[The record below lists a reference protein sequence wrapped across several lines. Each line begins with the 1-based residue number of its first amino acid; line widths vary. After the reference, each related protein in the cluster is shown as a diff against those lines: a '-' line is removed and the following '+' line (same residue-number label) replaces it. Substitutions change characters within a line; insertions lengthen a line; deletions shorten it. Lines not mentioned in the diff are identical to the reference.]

1 VHRVSIGTVTT
12 VRDDAHW
19 AAYNARQQARAVR
32 LLCQEVLAA
41 AGVGAGRVAIDF
53 GCGGGVETRAMLTS
67 GWRVLALD
75 GEPGTRD
82 RVLSTTQGSTQ
93 ERLTVETIHFP
104 DLTVLPAADLVYA
117 GYSLPYIHPDDFAR
131 VWPLIR
137 ASLRLGAWFAGNF
150 FGDRDSWA
158 DNPDETFFIEEA
170 VRALFEGMEIMSFKE
185 EDEDGQADSGPKHW
199 YVFDVI
205 VRQSR
210 VPS

>member
-1 VHRVSIGTVTT
+1 VTT
-12 VRDDAHW
+12 VRNDAHW

-32 LLCQEVLAA
+32 PLCQEVLAA

-53 GCGGGVETRAMLTS
+53 GCGGGVETRAMLTA

-82 RVLSTTQGSTQ
+82 RVLSTTQGSAQ
-93 ERLTVETIHFP
+93 ERLTIETIHFP

-117 GYSLPYIHPDDFAR
+117 GYSLPYILPDDFAR
-131 VWPLIR
+131 VWGLIR
-137 ASLRLGAWFAGNF
+137 SSLRPGAWFAGNF

-158 DNPDETFFIEEA
+158 DNPDETFFSEEA
-170 VRALFEGMEIMSFKE
+170 VRALFEGMAIMWFNV

-199 YVFDVI
+199 HVFDVI
-205 VRQSR
+205 ARQPA
-210 VPS
+210 V

>member
-1 VHRVSIGTVTT
+1 MHRVSIGTVTT

-19 AAYNARQQARAVR
+19 AAYNARQQASAVR

-93 ERLTVETIHFP
+93 ERLTIETIHFP
-104 DLTVLPAADLVYA
+104 DLTVLPAADLDVRRV
-117 GYSLPYIHPDDFAR
+117 LPAVHP
-131 VWPLIR
+131 
-137 ASLRLGAWFAGNF
+137 
-150 FGDRDSWA
+150 
-158 DNPDETFFIEEA
+158 
-170 VRALFEGMEIMSFKE
+170 
-185 EDEDGQADSGPKHW
+185 
-199 YVFDVI
+199 
-205 VRQSR
+205 SR
-210 VPS
+210 

>member
-1 VHRVSIGTVTT
+1 VTI

-19 AAYNARQQARAVR
+19 AAYNARQRARAVR

-41 AGVGAGRVAIDF
+41 AGVGAGQVAIDF
-53 GCGGGVETRAMLTS
+53 GCGVGVETRAMLTS

-82 RVLSTTQGSTQ
+82 RVLATTQGSAQ
-93 ERLTVETIHFP
+93 ERLTIEAIHFP
-104 DLTVLPAADLVYA
+104 DLIALPVADLVYA

-131 VWPLIR
+131 VWGLIR
-137 ASLRLGAWFAGNF
+137 SSLRPGAWFAGNF

-158 DNPDETFFIEEA
+158 DNPDETFFSEQA
-170 VRALFEGMEIMSFKE
+170 ARALFEGMEIMSFNE

-199 YVFDVI
+199 HVFDVI
-205 VRQSR
+205 ARQPR